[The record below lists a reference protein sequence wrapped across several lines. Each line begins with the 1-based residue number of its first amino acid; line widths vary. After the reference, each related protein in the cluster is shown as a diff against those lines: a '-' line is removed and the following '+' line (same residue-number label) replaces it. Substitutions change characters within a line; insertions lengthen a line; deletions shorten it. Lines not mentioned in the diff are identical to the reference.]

1 MRKSTLSRFNS
12 NQGAGNYKKKFD
24 TQHIERIK
32 NHSEQRLIERK
43 IADLS
48 RNEEANWVL
57 DMPCGTGRFYPV
69 LKKHF
74 PRVVQADC
82 SESMLRIA
90 RENGDPDAA
99 GYLRL
104 SALELPFRDQ
114 QFELVY
120 SVRLCHHLPAS
131 EERRRYIKEIL
142 RVSRGCVVLSFLD
155 TFSPHNIYRSFS
167 RWLRGKP
174 LKHHISA
181 EDVADIAE
189 VRGFAVVN
197 SSLVSRMFSGQRYV
211 VLVRASQTAE
221 GAEAES
227 PRKNVAESVVSNKY
241 GVKTSE
247 PPAMAECGAKQ
258 TWFKRMFRH
267 IQVWRVLVIG
277 LLLAVCL
284 FVDVDSVE
292 MDNVVLPLGA
302 AIYAVGVGLRA
313 WAQMHRDYCMITRKP
328 FATTGPYRWVRNP
341 LYLGNLAII
350 AGLAVFA
357 ETIYLAPL
365 VLAVS
370 AALYGVSAKR
380 EETRFERLCGREYRE
395 YRNAVRGWIPVFPM
409 GKRTRL
415 SPKTVWLGV
424 RNQKAIM
431 LALVPFIV
439 MELFFT

>member
-1 MRKSTLSRFNS
+1 MRKSTLTRFNS

-24 TQHIERIK
+24 TKRVERVKDFLEQRQIER
-32 NHSEQRLIERK
+32 Q

-48 RNEEANWVL
+48 KNVGESWVL
-57 DMPCGTGRFYPV
+57 DMPSGIGRFYPV
-69 LKKHF
+69 LKKYF
-74 PRVVQADC
+74 PRVLQADW
-82 SESMLRIA
+82 SELMLQIA
-90 RENGDPDAA
+90 RENLAPDAV
-99 GYLRL
+99 GYLRV
-104 SALELPFRDQ
+104 SASELPFRDQ

-189 VRGFAVVN
+189 TRGFAVVN
-197 SSLVSRMFSGQRYV
+197 SSLVSRVFSGQRYV

-227 PRKNVAESVVSNKY
+227 PKKNIAESVVSKKY
-241 GVKTSE
+241 GVQTSE
-247 PPAMAECGAKQ
+247 PPAIAACGAKQ
-258 TWFKRMFRH
+258 TWLKRMFRH
-267 IQVWRVLVIG
+267 IRVWRGLVIG
-277 LLLAVCL
+277 LLLVGCL
-284 FVDVDSVE
+284 FLDVGSVE
-292 MDNVVLPLGA
+292 MDSVVLPLGA
-302 AIYAVGVGLRA
+302 AIYAVGAGLRA
-313 WAQMHRDYCMITRKP
+313 WAQMHCSYRMTTRRP

-341 LYLGNLAII
+341 LYLGNLGII
-350 AGLAVFA
+350 SGLAVFA
-357 ETIYLAPL
+357 ENVYIAPFL
-365 VLAVS
+365 FTVS
-370 AALYGVSAKR
+370 AALYGISAKR
-380 EETRFERLCGREYRE
+380 EEARFERLCGPEYRE
-395 YRNAVRGWIPVFPM
+395 YRNAVPGWIPNVPI
-409 GKRTRL
+409 GKQACL

-424 RNQKAIM
+424 RNQKAVV